1 MGTDHRSAPANR
13 LLTAAISLTLLT
25 SAAYAQTDKG
35 AFGNDTQ
42 ASSDSLPASA
52 GATSTASGAA
62 AVAHQGQRS
71 HPDVQHAG
79 GQHYDE
85 LDGGRAPPLR

>member
-1 MGTDHRSAPANR
+1 MNR
-13 LLTAAISLTLLT
+13 LLTVAISLTLAS
-25 SAAYAQTDKG
+25 SAAYAQTDRG

-71 HPDVQHAG
+71 HRRRTSG
-79 GQHYDE
+79 
-85 LDGGRAPPLR
+85 APAANTMTNSMAAAPRR